1 MTNDLA
7 ETVEMAFDQGR
18 EETARLRLLRVGPG
32 ATIQDGG
39 RRGYLRYGVTPA
51 GPMDWTAFRA
61 ANLALGN
68 DRAAAVEISVGG
80 VEVICENAPVWVAFA
95 GGGFVWR
102 RGVASLPS
110 AARIL
115 LSPGNIL
122 TARAGGFGAWA
133 YLAVEGGVDTP
144 LEMGSRSTHARSGM
158 GGVEGRMLR
167 EGDVLPVAAP
177 VKPLESAFEAAIDAP
192 WLGKGGL
199 AKTSQ
204 PFRVVLG
211 PQDDYFT
218 KEGVATFLTAS
229 YTLTAMADR
238 MAYRFDGPDI
248 CHAGGHDIVSDGIA
262 LGAIQITGDRKP
274 LILLAD
280 RQPTGGYPKLGHVIR
295 ADIGRLAQ
303 MRPGETC
310 RFAAIGL
317 AAARAALFAIEE
329 DVAETPS
336 RLRPLRPPLTSELL
350 LGANLI
356 DGFVDAFESPRPRF
370 DRPDQR

>member
-1 MTNDLA
+1 
-7 ETVEMAFDQGR
+7 MAFDQGPQGP
-18 EETARLRLLRVGPG
+18 ARLRLLRVGPG
-32 ATIQDGG
+32 ATIQDRG
-39 RRGYLRYGVTPA
+39 RYGYLRYGVTPA

-68 DRAAAVEISVGG
+68 DDRAAT
-80 VEVICENAPVWVAFA
+80 VEVSIGGIEVMCEEAPVWVAFA
-95 GGGFVWR
+95 GGGFAWR
-102 RGVASLPS
+102 RGGAMLPS

-115 LSPGNIL
+115 LRPGDIL
-122 TARAGGFGAWA
+122 TAQAGGFGAWA

-144 LEMGSRSTHARSGM
+144 LEMGSRSTHVRSAM
-158 GGVEGRMLR
+158 GGVEGRLLR
-167 EGDVLPVAAP
+167 EGDILPAAARIEP
-177 VKPLESAFEAAIDAP
+177 PEGAAFEAAIDAP

-199 AKTSQ
+199 AKNSQ
-204 PFRVVLG
+204 PIRVVLG

-218 KEGVATFLTAS
+218 AEGLATFLRAD

-248 CHAGGHDIVSDGIA
+248 FHARGHDIVSDGIA
-262 LGAIQITGDRKP
+262 LGAIQIAGDRKP

-310 RFAAIGL
+310 RFAAVSL
-317 AAARAALFAIEE
+317 AEARAALLALEE
-329 DVAETPS
+329 DIAETSS
-336 RLRPLRPPLTSELL
+336 RLRPLRPLLTSALL
-350 LGANLI
+350 LETNLI
-356 DGFVDAFESPRPRF
+356 DGFVDVLDGSSQPLRRN
-370 DRPDQR
+370 Q